1 MRYVVEVRYSLVSKI
16 TVHAANE
23 KIAALKAAAVTNSWK
38 GVVESTAISV
48 SEASGET
55 R

>member
-38 GVVESTAISV
+38 GVVESAAISV
-48 SEASGET
+48 SESSGET